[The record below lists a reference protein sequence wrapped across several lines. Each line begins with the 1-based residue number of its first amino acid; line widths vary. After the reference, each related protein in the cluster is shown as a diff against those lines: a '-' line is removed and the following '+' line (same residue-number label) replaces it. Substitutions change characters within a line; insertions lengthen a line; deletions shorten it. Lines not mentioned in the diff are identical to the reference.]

1 MLGFFFGFNMR
12 LGRLHYFLSSLG
24 IGVVFAAIIFSMV
37 AFVFRNTGPGT
48 APSTGALLIPALFF
62 VPVVL
67 WVTTSLMSM
76 RIRDIGWNPAYVI
89 PAWLLVCLVDAYVA
103 LDIPAFAIGGQ
114 TIVGGLSTLVFLW
127 LCSSGRAVPMTAR
140 RQPSAS
146 PAAQEPNLIPHR
158 RRLQSPQRRLQEQ
171 APADRRSASAGGEV
185 EAALPPQS
193 RGR

>member
-37 AFVFRNTGPGT
+37 AFVFRNTGQGT

-67 WVTTSLMSM
+67 WVTTSLMAM

-89 PAWLLVCLVDAYVA
+89 PAWLLVCLIDAYVA
-103 LDIPAFAIGGQ
+103 LNIPAFAIGGQ
-114 TIVGGLSTLVFLW
+114 TIVGGLVNLGLSLALLFWPGSSYDSTTSTFSEPRRARTEPYTPPPPAPVPSASIARA
-127 LCSSGRAVPMTAR
+127 SSGRSTFG
-140 RQPSAS
+140 Q
-146 PAAQEPNLIPHR
+146 
-158 RRLQSPQRRLQEQ
+158 
-171 APADRRSASAGGEV
+171 
-185 EAALPPQS
+185 